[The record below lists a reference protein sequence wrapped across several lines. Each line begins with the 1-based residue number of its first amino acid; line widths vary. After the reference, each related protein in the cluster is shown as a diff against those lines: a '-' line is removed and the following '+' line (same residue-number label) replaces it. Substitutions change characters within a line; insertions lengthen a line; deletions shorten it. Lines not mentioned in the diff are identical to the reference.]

1 MVLHTS
7 LGDILIELWRRECP
21 KAVRK
26 YVSRLYWLSC
36 SCADKFDHSASCSC
50 A

>member
-1 MVLHTS
+1 VTEPITEGLVVLHTS

-26 YVSRLYWLSC
+26 YASSAVAAPLLLY
-36 SCADKFDHSASCSC
+36 
-50 A
+50 